1 MRPEEKRQ
9 EIIVGVV
16 VLMILAAT
24 VMGIMWGNKAD
35 IFSSRSYYT
44 VRVARA
50 SGLQEGDPVTVSG
63 VPKGVVDD
71 FVVRKD
77 SVDIIIGVDK
87 DIILYSDA
95 FAIISN
101 QELLGSKKVEVNPG
115 NSGLPLGE
123 QGLFR
128 GTFAGGLEDIFE
140 TAGAISTD
148 FQTLLGNFNKTVVL
162 LNKAMEEDVQASLH
176 SIHNTAL
183 LIDSLMAADIRP
195 GLKSMKRTL
204 RSTEKMVDARSV
216 DIDTIMTN
224 MKQVSETLKGV
235 VDENKAVVKSSM
247 ASLDMISKDL
257 NQLSARLKDPTTS
270 LGKLTTSD
278 SLYQRLDSISANI
291 NTLVSDLKN
300 NPKKYLEHV
309 NVNVDMFGG
318 GSKK

>member
-16 VLMILAAT
+16 VLIILAAT

-50 SGLQEGDPVTVSG
+50 SGLEEGDPVTVSG

-71 FVVRKD
+71 FIVRVD
-77 SVDIIIGVDK
+77 SVDVIIGVDK
-87 DIILYSDA
+87 DITLYSDA
-95 FAIISN
+95 YAIISN

-115 NSGLPLGE
+115 SSGISLGE

-140 TAGAISTD
+140 TTGAISTD
-148 FQTLLGNFNKTVVL
+148 FQTLLGNFNKTLLL
-162 LNKAMEEDVQASLH
+162 LNKSMEEDVQASLH
-176 SIHNTAL
+176 SIHNTAK
-183 LIDSLMAADIRP
+183 LIDSLMAADIQP
-195 GLKSMKRTL
+195 GIHAMKNTLEEAELLVNTKSG
-204 RSTEKMVDARSV
+204 
-216 DIDTIMTN
+216 DIDTIVTN
-224 MKQVSETLKGV
+224 MKNVSETLNQV
-235 VDENKAVVKSSM
+235 VDENKGKLNRSLS
-247 ASLDMISKDL
+247 SLDKLSKDL
-257 NQLSARLKDPTTS
+257 GQLSVRLKDPKSS

-278 SLYQRLDSISANI
+278 SLYQRLDSISYNI
-291 NTLVSDLKN
+291 NTLVKEIKE

-309 NVNVDMFGG
+309 NINVDMFGG
-318 GSKK
+318 GK

>member
-16 VLMILAAT
+16 VLTILVAM

-50 SGLQEGDPVTVSG
+50 SGLEEGDPVTVSG
-63 VPKGVVDD
+63 VPKGIVDD
-71 FVVRKD
+71 FVVRED

-95 FAIISN
+95 YAIISN
-101 QELLGSKKVEVNPG
+101 QELLGSKKVEVSPG
-115 NSGLPLGE
+115 SSGRLLGE
-123 QGLFR
+123 QGVFR

-140 TAGAISTD
+140 TTGAISTD
-148 FQTLLGNFNKTVVL
+148 FQTLLGNFNKTVLL

-176 SIHNTAL
+176 SIHNTSK
-183 LIDSLMAADIRP
+183 LIDSLMVADIQP
-195 GLKSMKRTL
+195 GLLAMKRAL
-204 RSTEKMVDARSV
+204 QQTELMVDAKRE
-216 DIDTIMTN
+216 DIDTIVTN
-224 MKQVSETLKGV
+224 LKTVSFTLNQV
-235 VDENKAVVKSSM
+235 VDENKSKLNSSL
-247 ASLDMISKDL
+247 ANLDKIGEDL
-257 NQLSARLKDPTTS
+257 SRLSVRLKDPKSS
-270 LGKLTTSD
+270 LGKLTSSD
-278 SLYQRLDSISANI
+278 SLYQRLDSISYNI
-291 NTLVSDLKN
+291 NEIVKEIKD

-318 GSKK
+318 GK

>member
-16 VLMILAAT
+16 VLIILAAM

-50 SGLQEGDPVTVSG
+50 SGLEEGDPVTVSG

-71 FVVRKD
+71 FIVKKD

-115 NSGLPLGE
+115 KSGIPLIERGV
-123 QGLFR
+123 FR

-140 TAGAISTD
+140 TTGAISTD
-148 FQTLLGNFNKTVVL
+148 FKTLLGNFNKTVLL

-176 SIHNTAL
+176 SIHNTAQ
-183 LIDSLMAADIRP
+183 LIDSLMAADIQP
-195 GLKSMKRTL
+195 GLKAMKGAL
-204 RSTEKMVDARSV
+204 QQAENMVDAKRE
-216 DIDTIMTN
+216 DIDTIVTN
-224 MKQVSETLKGV
+224 LKTVSFTLNKV
-235 VDENKAVVKSSM
+235 VDENKSKLNRSLT
-247 ASLDMISKDL
+247 SLDKIGADL
-257 NQLSARLKDPTTS
+257 NRLSVRLQDPHSS
-270 LGKLTTSD
+270 LGKLTSSD
-278 SLYQRLDSISANI
+278 SLYQRLDSISYNI
-291 NTLVSDLKN
+291 NAIIKELKE

-318 GSKK
+318 GK